1 MVDYA
6 EYVLRCALAKE
17 SWRAVQGKGKSL
29 QGSLWNTLEVDEN
42 GFGTTFILQMLDIS
56 EFESF

>member
-1 MVDYA
+1 MLWPKNPG
-6 EYVLRCALAKE
+6 EQC
-17 SWRAVQGKGKSL
+17 RARENLL